1 MTPMLRFPITTIA
14 LSALLS
20 TAALAQTPNAA
31 KPTLRDRIAAM
42 KAHVAA
48 KTPPA
53 ASKMAA
59 VAAQKAGSAQAQQ
72 PRTAKSL
79 ACSKSADRNGLH
91 GKPRRSFMEKC
102 KRA

>member
-1 MTPMLRFPITTIA
+1 MLRFPVTTIA
-14 LSALLS
+14 LTVLLS
-20 TAALAQTPNAA
+20 TAALAQAPHAA
-31 KPTLRDRIAAM
+31 KPTLSERIAM

-59 VAAQKAGSAQAQQ
+59 PAPAQTGRARMQQ

-79 ACSKSADRNGLH
+79 ACSKSADSSGLH
-91 GKPRRSFMEKC
+91 GKPRKAFMEKC
-102 KRA
+102 KHA